1 MRMTKTDQ
9 LKTDLE
15 IYAQNNHRELDSKE
29 AFLQMLDKNL
39 DEAEDQYNLALRNHL
54 IQIDKLQEIRDA
66 RISALNNEFAKAA
79 EILYDEFSREADEL
93 MRNHNRQTKEMN
105 DMMETVQDEE
115 ADKTMQSREIFQ
127 TFREETKDKALEE
140 MENLQNEMNSK
151 QVNLS
156 NYLETLYQK
165 YMNDTKDKFENY
177 TQLMGGNETQS
188 KKIDED
194 MKKIART
201 KEKIHVTTIK
211 ILMMEKEFHTRTVC
225 LNKEKSAIGTN
236 FLDLKTKMGNFR
248 DKERKRLTELVLNS
262 KSAVEKLREL
272 AKLGEKNLKTA
283 ELCRRLETEKE
294 KVVPFYESTIDE
306 NEIPEDLRTIFNE
319 ITNEEFKKFSYLKN
333 YFKRYNKIML
343 DKLAIQKQKELYLK
357 ENQTL
362 KSLLKQHI
370 DGISVNDDVI
380 RNENPLIV
388 TNKAKLEYVPI
399 QRVPKGVS
407 NNILCIDGREEITKI
422 TMQGNVGQQIMN

>member
-1 MRMTKTDQ
+1 
-9 LKTDLE
+9 
-15 IYAQNNHRELDSKE
+15 
-29 AFLQMLDKNL
+29 
-39 DEAEDQYNLALRNHL
+39 
-54 IQIDKLQEIRDA
+54 
-66 RISALNNEFAKAA
+66 
-79 EILYDEFSREADEL
+79 
-93 MRNHNRQTKEMN
+93 
-105 DMMETVQDEE
+105 
-115 ADKTMQSREIFQ
+115 
-127 TFREETKDKALEE
+127 
-140 MENLQNEMNSK
+140 
-151 QVNLS
+151 
-156 NYLETLYQK
+156 
-165 YMNDTKDKFENY
+165 
-177 TQLMGGNETQS
+177 
-188 KKIDED
+188 
-194 MKKIART
+194 
-201 KEKIHVTTIK
+201 
-211 ILMMEKEFHTRTVC
+211 
-225 LNKEKSAIGTN
+225 
-236 FLDLKTKMGNFR
+236 
-248 DKERKRLTELVLNS
+248 
-262 KSAVEKLREL
+262 L

-388 TNKAKLEYVPI
+388 TNKARLEYVPI
-399 QRVPKGVS
+399 TRVPKGVS

-422 TMQGNVGQQIMN
+422 NMQANVGHQIMN

>member
-1 MRMTKTDQ
+1 MGLLGKTLKGRSTKPGAQGPARNIRERLIQRTPEEHEQEKENQKIKREHLRNQIFQEKKIYNINKKKLLTNWRKIMRMTKTDQ

-115 ADKTMQSREIFQ
+115 ADKTMQAREIFQ

-140 MENLQNEMNSK
+140 MENMQNEMNSK

-165 YMNDTKDKFENY
+165 YMNDTKDKFEKY
-177 TQLMGGNETQS
+177 TQLMTGNEQQS

-201 KEKIHVTTIK
+201 KEKIHVNTLK
-211 ILMMEKEFHTRTVC
+211 ILMMEKEFNT
-225 LNKEKSAIGTN
+225 
-236 FLDLKTKMGNFR
+236 
-248 DKERKRLTELVLNS
+248 
-262 KSAVEKLREL
+262 
-272 AKLGEKNLKTA
+272 
-283 ELCRRLETEKE
+283 
-294 KVVPFYESTIDE
+294 
-306 NEIPEDLRTIFNE
+306 
-319 ITNEEFKKFSYLKN
+319 
-333 YFKRYNKIML
+333 
-343 DKLAIQKQKELYLK
+343 
-357 ENQTL
+357 
-362 KSLLKQHI
+362 
-370 DGISVNDDVI
+370 
-380 RNENPLIV
+380 RNE
-388 TNKAKLEYVPI
+388 
-399 QRVPKGVS
+399 
-407 NNILCIDGREEITKI
+407 C
-422 TMQGNVGQQIMN
+422 